1 MTKLRVSL
9 EFLCCSCEQ
18 AVGVTVS
25 CEGKGLTTGQGQVA
39 TVKVPCPHCG
49 TINRLNFE
57 ADGTILE
64 VLPCI
69 PPGLIPEPS
78 LN

>member
-18 AVGVTVS
+18 AVGVTLS
-25 CEGKGLTTGQGQVA
+25 CEGKGLTAGQRQVA
-39 TVKVPCPHCG
+39 TVKVPCPHCS

-57 ADGTILE
+57 PDGTVHE
-64 VLPCI
+64 VLRAI
-69 PPGLIPEPS
+69 QPGLIPEPS